1 MAGSRTTSLTFL
13 HTGDPTGLK
22 FSVEHGD
29 ARAIFDF
36 GREHAPGRAAFSMG
50 LSPRR
55 GRELAD
61 LLAMGVAP
69 RLEGVYQGQEYD
81 GRTQVFI
88 THLHL
93 DHTALVQYLHPLVP
107 LHYPAGME
115 PVRRDAAACGYL
127 PWREPR
133 GRPHT
138 DGEEVLVG
146 DISVRFA
153 AVDHDVPGATGY
165 LVRTPDLTIAFTGDL
180 RRHGLHPERTEAF
193 AAGAKGCDLLI
204 QECVSLASLLA
215 PVDGNL
221 VAPAPLTEA
230 EAAEEIERAVTTCR
244 GLVVTNLYG
253 MNRERVRALA
263 AACRRSGRRLL
274 MDRTSAGLAG
284 WVDLLTPTS
293 AGMAAAS
300 PREFCVQL
308 DFDALPELIDLRPP
322 PGSRYIHSGG
332 SPLGAY
338 DPAWNVLQGWLRSF
352 DLELVVVACSG
363 HSRPA
368 DLEWLAAEV
377 WPKVV
382 APVHTRAPELLLA
395 PGIPKLIPETGRSY
409 SAGEIFSLST
419 TARS

>member
-22 FSVEHGD
+22 FTVEHGE
-29 ARAIFDF
+29 ARCIFDF

-50 LSPRR
+50 LNPRP

-61 LLAMGVAP
+61 LLALGAAP
-69 RLEGVYQGQEYD
+69 RLEGVYAGQEYD

-93 DHTALVQYLHPLVP
+93 DHTALVQYLHPQVP

-138 DGEEVLVG
+138 DGEEVRVG
-146 DISVRFA
+146 EISVRFA

-165 LVRTPDLTIAFTGDL
+165 LIRTPDLTIAFTGDC

-193 AAGAKGCDLLI
+193 AVAARGCDLLI
-204 QECVSLASLLA
+204 QECVGLAALLPPA
-215 PVDGNL
+215 DGFM
-221 VAPAPLTEA
+221 PAPLSEA
-230 EAAEEIERAVTTCR
+230 EAAAEIERAVTTCR
-244 GLVVTNLYG
+244 GLVFSNLYG

-263 AACRRSGRRLL
+263 AACRRAGRRLL

-284 WVDLLTPTS
+284 WDDVLSPTS
-293 AGMAAAS
+293 VGMAAAS
-300 PREFCVQL
+300 PREYCIQL
-308 DFDALPELIDLRPP
+308 GFDSLPELIDLRPP

-332 SPLGAY
+332 SPLGPY
-338 DPAWNVLQGWLRSF
+338 DPSWNVMLAWLRTF
-352 DLELVVVACSG
+352 DLELVLVGCSG

-377 WPKVV
+377 WPKAV

-395 PGIPKLIPETGRSY
+395 PGIPKLIPEVARAY
-409 SAGEIFSLST
+409 SAEDVIRLAA

>member
-29 ARAIFDF
+29 ARCIFDF

-50 LSPRR
+50 LAPRR
-55 GRELAD
+55 GRELSD
-61 LLAMGVAP
+61 LLALGVAP
-69 RLEGVYQGQEYD
+69 RLEGVYAGQEYD

-138 DGEEVLVG
+138 DGEQVQAGE
-146 DISVRFA
+146 ISVRFA

-165 LVRTPDLTIAFTGDL
+165 LIRTPDLSIAFTGDW

-193 AAGAKGCDLLI
+193 AAAAKGCDLLI
-204 QECVSLASLLA
+204 QECVGLASLL
-215 PVDGNL
+215 PPPGGEVVGPGL
-221 VAPAPLTEA
+221 LSEA

-244 GLVVTNLYG
+244 GLVVSNLYG
-253 MNRERVRALA
+253 MNRERIRALA
-263 AACRRSGRRLL
+263 AACRRAGRRLL
-274 MDRTSAGLAG
+274 MDPISAGLAG
-284 WVDLLTPTS
+284 WDDILSPTS
-293 AGMAAAS
+293 AGFAAAS

-308 DFDALPELIDLRPP
+308 GFDSLPELIDLRPP

-338 DPAWNVLQGWLRSF
+338 DPAWNVLQAWLRSF
-352 DLELVVVACSG
+352 DLELVVISCSG

-368 DLEWLAAEV
+368 DLEWLVAEV
-377 WPKVV
+377 GPKLV

-395 PGIPKLIPETGRSY
+395 PGIAKLLPEVWRPYGAEELLTL
-409 SAGEIFSLST
+409 SA